1 MLADGVG
8 TLSVGVQRAA
18 ECIQCI
24 GESPSSLE
32 RVAAGC
38 IQQLSMTR
46 HAGREFPFARWQ
58 SPGEW
63 RITGRRIVAD
73 HGGSWRIVADSWQM
87 TDRSPHM
94 YACFLAEP
102 VQPLPAGTT
111 VTLEERTQR
120 AAAHW
125 VWNLPRLGLVNGC
138 HCRVEAG
145 HFFAT
150 DLHGFV
156 DRTSIKSSV

>member
-46 HAGREFPFARWQ
+46 HAGGEFPFARWQ

-63 RITGRRIVAD
+63 RITGRRIAAD
-73 HGGSWRIVADSWQM
+73 RGGSWRIMAD
-87 TDRSPHM
+87 HGGL
-94 YACFLAEP
+94 LADDG
-102 VQPLPAGTT
+102 Q
-111 VTLEERTQR
+111 VTAYVCMLLGRTR
-120 AAAHW
+120 TAASGRHHCHARGA
-125 VWNLPRLGLVNGC
+125 NPEGPRTLGL
-138 HCRVEAG
+138 E
-145 HFFAT
+145 FAT
-150 DLHGFV
+150 AG
-156 DRTSIKSSV
+156 SGK